1 MHLSREQILGA
12 EDAAFEDVSVPE
24 WAPKGAKKP
33 DQVFVRVK
41 ALSGAERDRFEAS
54 ITERKGRKTRT
65 NLANVRA
72 RLVTLAAVD
81 MDGKPLFAPADVE
94 ALGQRSA
101 AALDRVFSA
110 AMVLAGLRDED
121 IDELT
126 ENFTDD
132 LNGASTTN

>member
-110 AMVLAGLRDED
+110 AMALAGLRDED